1 MRNDTCLIQSFSVI
15 FDFCKLMKFRKNSF
29 DFILSSLKK
38 SFLLCFIFFQINIEL
53 IYLSLKQTESYVH
66 QETQKKNI

>member
-1 MRNDTCLIQSFSVI
+1 
-15 FDFCKLMKFRKNSF
+15 MKFRKNSF